1 MLAAA
6 KSAGQAKERAL
17 ANGDATSSASRVFC
31 EYFSAMS
38 TRADRRAW
46 AALGAKRAAAAALEA
61 APAAALEAA
70 PASGV
75 LTATQRTPAAGAR
88 RLAAGTRPQT
98 SANSASMGAESDI
111 AVKLQVWGAKHGTAV
126 LVNRTLYEMPR

>member
-46 AALGAKRAAAAALEA
+46 PAFGAKQPPERAAAAALEA
-61 APAAALEAA
+61 T

-75 LTATQRTPAAGAR
+75 LSATPRTPAGGAR
-88 RLAAGTRPQT
+88 RLEAGTRLHT
-98 SANSASMGAESDI
+98 SASIGAESDI
-111 AVKLQVWGAKHGTAV
+111 A
-126 LVNRTLYEMPR
+126 